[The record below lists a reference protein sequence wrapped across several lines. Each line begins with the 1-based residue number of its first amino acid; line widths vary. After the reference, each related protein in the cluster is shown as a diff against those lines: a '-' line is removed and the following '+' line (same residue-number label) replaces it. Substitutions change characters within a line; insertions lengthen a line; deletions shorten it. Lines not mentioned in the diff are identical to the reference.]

1 MNLIN
6 FIFNNSTYLAVVV
19 VPGRI
24 FVDLGFLPVV
34 MVAVGRAAIPVPP
47 TKFHCGTISGGP
59 WLRIGS
65 KVFGIKVFEVVVL
78 CDSEFASSLVSASVT
93 IDRCSESLI
102 GVLVMLST
110 DAHGMVSLM
119 TDIGGAG
126 AAAGETLLAL
136 PVESSDTGTCIGMRR
151 LRSDVSGKV
160 HCRMALR
167 YDTGT
172 CIGLRWLRSDVSGK
186 ASCRMALRYD
196 TGTCISLRW
205 LWSVV
210 SGKVRCRMAL

>member
-1 MNLIN
+1 MSQVMNLIN

-34 MVAVGRAAIPVPP
+34 TVAVGRAAIPVPP

-65 KVFGIKVFEVVVL
+65 KVFGIKVFEVVAL

-110 DAHGMVSLM
+110 DARGMVSLM

-126 AAAGETLLAL
+126 AAAGETLPAL
-136 PVESSDTGTCIGMRR
+136 PVESSDVVATETSMFNLSETELG
-151 LRSDVSGKV
+151 S
-160 HCRMALR
+160 
-167 YDTGT
+167 
-172 CIGLRWLRSDVSGK
+172 
-186 ASCRMALRYD
+186 
-196 TGTCISLRW
+196 ISL
-205 LWSVV
+205 LCTYIECSVM
-210 SGKVRCRMAL
+210 SLIKLIYMY